1 MWGCDK
7 DGSKKSEYK
16 YSKDYFKFKKY
27 HNWTVFQSSKIKSVF
42 FFFFCIF
49 LFLSGY
55 NVSYVSGG
63 DILQL
68 LSGILK
74 YKNEGNRL

>member
-1 MWGCDK
+1 MDQRK
-7 DGSKKSEYK
+7 VSINTVKIILNLRNIITELFSKVLKLNL
-16 YSKDYFKFKKY
+16 F
-27 HNWTVFQSSKIKSVF
+27 F